1 MNLSKTAKRFLSST
15 MAIALAGGSVL
26 AFRNSALADPPG
38 SALEQSNVG
47 FTLALPPEC
56 ALEVGGTAPD
66 ATKAYSYDT
75 FDAGLTTSGEDRATN
90 LTASQTIK
98 YDCNSD
104 TVSIRVSSATSSYNG
119 GATPTNATALTAS
132 HAWEWGKG
140 TSATTGFTPT
150 SGNADLDLAATTDAN
165 GDIEV
170 SIKSTWTADGGAEE
184 LLAATYT
191 SSLSLDVTANQ
202 ERYISSNS
210 LD

>member
-26 AFRNSALADPPG
+26 AFRNSA
-38 SALEQSNVG
+38 SAVPDNSKTETSDVG
-47 FTLALPPEC
+47 FTGAVQLEC
-56 ALEVGGTAPD
+56 ELEVGGTAPNGS
-66 ATKAYSYDT
+66 KAYGYDT

-104 TVSIRVSSATSSYNG
+104 TVSIRVSGATSSYNSG
-119 GATPTNATALTAS
+119 SPGSPASNAIDLTAS

-140 TSATTGFTPT
+140 TSAATPFTPT

-191 SSLSLDVTANQ
+191 SSLSLDVTAN
-202 ERYISSNS
+202 
-210 LD
+210 

>member
-75 FDAGLTTSGEDRATN
+75 FDAGLTTPGEDRATS

-104 TVSIRVSSATSSYNG
+104 TVSIRVSGATSSYNSG
-119 GATPTNATALTAS
+119 SPGSPASNAIDLTAS
-132 HAWEWGKG
+132 HAWAWGKG
-140 TSATTGFTPT
+140 ASATSAFSP
-150 SGNADLDLAATTDAN
+150 SGGAADLDLTAATDTS
-165 GDIEV
+165 GDVEV
-170 SIKSTWTADGGAEE
+170 SIKSTWTADDGAEE

-191 SSLSLDVTANQ
+191 SSLSLDVTAN
-202 ERYISSNS
+202 
-210 LD
+210 